1 MKKILLLLTLLFS
14 LGVSAQ
20 EAQYG
25 LPYEESFR
33 LKCERSGPWTTEC
46 DSLSEWVIL
55 YIGTWID
62 SQDRDQGLYAFTTMW
77 KDATSS
83 LTSPTISM
91 AGAHNPRL
99 SFYMSEDLL
108 SGSIIKIGYLDKND
122 QFNLLEDYDPRAE
135 AVAEEGVWVYKSYDL
150 SKITFDGPIRLQ
162 FIGIGD
168 PQGDDGIHPV
178 YLDNIRLES
187 LPDYDVA
194 ITDFRIS
201 NDHPAVGDEVKAYVD
216 LKNLGYY
223 DASGYRVVLFRNGQ
237 EVDAVDGKDLFP
249 EDETTV
255 TLHDIVN
262 GDAAQTTNYYVVVYY
277 DKDNEPESNVS
288 KDLYA
293 TVVQG
298 KPFVTNIEAV
308 QSNEGLLLTWAEP
321 VNARQGEN
329 PEDIVDD
336 FESYPAFSITNVGDW
351 TLYDGDKQNTTGIQ
365 DGHGEFIQYDNV
377 ESPMAY
383 QVFNPSMAGLAK
395 TYFGAHSGTQV
406 LATFTVGRWEAN
418 DDWLISPLL
427 DGAQTISLWAR
438 SPDASYYGTK
448 EVIEILYSTTANEP
462 EAFTRIGNQITVP
475 GSWKNYTADLPE
487 GARYFAIRCVS
498 KDQYI
503 LFLDD
508 ISYRRAASDQ
518 KLLGYNVYRNGELL
532 TASPITETSY
542 FDANQ
547 QMDSN
552 IYEIT
557 AVYNTGESRAAKFIG
572 INTGISSIT
581 TPARSSAT
589 YDLSGRRIPA
599 DSRGLIIKDGRK
611 VIR

>member
-1 MKKILLLLTLLFS
+1 MKKLLLLLTLLFS
-14 LGVSAQ
+14 LGISAQ

-33 LKCERSGPWTTEC
+33 LKCERSGPWVTEC
-46 DSLSEWVIL
+46 DSLSEWVLL

-77 KDATSS
+77 KGATSS

-99 SFYMSEDLL
+99 SFYMSEDVL
-108 SGSIIKIGYLDKND
+108 SGSTIKIGYLDKEDN
-122 QFNLLEDYDPRAE
+122 FNLLEDYDPRVE
-135 AVAEEGVWVYKSYDL
+135 AIAEEGVWVYKSYDL
-150 SKITFDGPIRLQ
+150 SKITFDGPIRLH
-162 FIGIGD
+162 FIGVGD
-168 PQGDDGIHPV
+168 PIGDDGTHPV

-201 NDHPAVGDEVKAYVD
+201 NDHPAVGDEVTAYID
-216 LKNLGYY
+216 LKNLGYN

-237 EVDAVDGKDLFP
+237 EVDAVDGKDIIP

-255 TLHDIVN
+255 ILHDIVN

-298 KPFVTNIEAV
+298 KPFVTDIEAS

-321 VNARQGEN
+321 VNARQGET
-329 PEDIVDD
+329 PEDVTDD

-351 TLYDGDKQNTTGIQ
+351 TLYDGDKQNTCGIQ

-383 QVFNPSMAGLAK
+383 QVFNPSLAGLSNATWK
-395 TYFGAHSGTQV
+395 AHSGTQV
-406 LATFTVGRWEAN
+406 LATFTVGRWDAN
-418 DDWLISPLL
+418 DDWLISPLV

-438 SPDASYYGTK
+438 SPDATYYGTK
-448 EVIEILYSTTANEP
+448 EVIEILYSTTTNEP
-462 EAFTRIGNQITVP
+462 EAFQILGAQKSVP
-475 GSWKNYTADLPE
+475 GTWKNYEVTLPE
-487 GARYFAIRCVS
+487 GTRYFAVRCVS

-518 KLLGYNVYRNGELL
+518 KFLGYNVYRNGELL
-532 TASPITETSY
+532 TASPITEASY

-547 QMDSN
+547 QLEN
-552 IYEIT
+552 NTYEVT
-557 AVYNTGESRAAKFIG
+557 AVYNTGESRAAKFTG
-572 INTGISSIT
+572 VNTAVNSIT
-581 TPARSSAT
+581 APSRSAVS
-589 YDLSGRRIPA
+589 YDLSGRKA
-599 DSRGLIIKDGRK
+599 NANSRGLVITDGRK
-611 VIR
+611 VLR